1 MTKIK
6 EITSGAAED
15 TEQWEPIVASKSI
28 NGTATMKNG
37 LPVSHNAK
45 SRVTI

>member
-6 EITSGAAED
+6 EITPGAGED
-15 TEQWEPIVASKSI
+15 TEQWEPIVAVKSI

-37 LPVSHNAK
+37 LPVYHK
-45 SRVTI
+45 I